1 VTVRRMT
8 AARPLSVRSLSPKIQ
23 ALCGGERVAL
33 GDQGQPDS
41 NLVQN
46 LARAGGSL
54 LYYEG

>member
-1 VTVRRMT
+1 MT